1 MTHPATVAMAA
12 GIRTVL
18 ATQALTGSQAR
29 LYSQR
34 LRRDM
39 GRDGLASFSGGDVV
53 GLLDEAMLLL
63 ESGWLERSA
72 DLASPWRTA
81 IKRAAE
87 ILEWLSQ
94 PDLRPKGAP
103 LHLLAAA
110 AYQLA
115 DFPAMAIGHLRLLP
129 AEEPLSELL
138 QNFLRADFPATF
150 EATQSFWNT
159 RQSASHRS
167 GDAPDLENATVQH
180 IIMCVGTI
188 CAHLRMGSDVPV
200 ERAIIKLERLAVS
213 YLHSRDP
220 FSYLLARLTA
230 ASARRFVETSMW
242 PQIEQLRFVSSAA
255 AGAALTQFARSAYIN
270 RRALVWP
277 AQAVGIERL
286 RENTSFVLCTPT
298 GSGKTTVATLGA
310 VQGLFADSGA
320 GVTNPPTL
328 GNLVL
333 YLVPSRALAA
343 EVEGRLTEDLRGIS
357 ASPVVVTGLYG
368 GVDWGPTD
376 AWVQTDQP
384 TVVICTFEKADA
396 LLRYLGV
403 LFLARVRTVIIDE
416 AHMVDQDTT
425 RLAGLQDGSSRSF
438 RLEQLGS
445 RLMRARSQFD
455 FRIVALS
462 AVAARAAPALARWI
476 TGSPDA
482 EPIASSYRSTRQM
495 LGRLEVS
502 DAGQC
507 TIRYDLMDG
516 RSLKFEDMTRADT
529 PFVSDPFPPSPPGLE
544 GDDGPELRMRAPT
557 LWAALNLAARRPDGS
572 TPSVLIS
579 LTQNASGFAKTCVE
593 LMDAWRDWP
602 LPAYRAVNLED
613 GAWIRCLAA
622 AADYFSVNSVE
633 YRLLAHGIALH
644 HGKMPS
650 LLARRLKT
658 VIDRGYIRVIIATS
672 TLSEGVNIPVNYLLI
687 PSVYRADTLLPLQ
700 EFSNLIGRAGR
711 PGVATEGNAL
721 VVLPRRTTET
731 NRYGQTVYSYSRQWN
746 GYEQLIRDLESAT
759 NAAVSLVPDD
769 QASSPLRHLLDALRT
784 AWIAL
789 TGGESEDE
797 FLSWLDQ
804 TAVEATEFSE
814 IPLAHEYLDSL
825 DAFLIASI
833 QEIEDLLS
841 IELVGPALETE
852 LTTIWRRT
860 YAFAASRGEAQLA
873 AVWLARGRAIKRH
886 YPEVGERRRLY
897 RTSLSPRSGRI
908 LLNRAEA
915 VRTKL
920 GEGKDYARWSA
931 EQQLSYAQGVLAL
944 LSEVPSF
951 EIKRTLGRKK
961 NFDDWPKILRWWL
974 AKATLSRQPK
984 PTEITN
990 WFSFV
995 AENFIYRGSWG
1006 LGSVIG
1012 LLLDSSDGRQ
1022 PIRALEIADWPRTGL
1037 PWIAFWLKELIGWGT
1052 LDPVAAFLLARGD
1065 ALDRPQAESDAKHYY
1080 QARAE
1085 ETDANALLDPTA
1097 IRDWVDARAPV
1108 RFARSPQHIATVE
1121 VALVRPSA
1129 DFRRARLAV
1138 SPLANAA
1145 ALTWIDP
1152 AGYEVARSAKPVG
1165 WDDDLSRYQF
1175 ELDVASATVSG
1186 EPYQLHL

>member
-1 MTHPATVAMAA
+1 MAA
-12 GIRTVL
+12 EIRSAL

-39 GRDGLASFSGGDVV
+39 GRDGLASFSAGDII
-53 GLLDEAMLLL
+53 GLLDEATLLL

-72 DLASPWRTA
+72 DLTSPWRTA

-87 ILEWLSQ
+87 MLEWLSQ
-94 PDLRPKGAP
+94 TDLRPKGAP

-115 DFPAMAIGHLRLLP
+115 DFPAMAIGHLRRLP
-129 AEEPLSELL
+129 DEEPLSELL
-138 QNFLRADFPATF
+138 RNFLRADFPAAF
-150 EATQSFWNT
+150 AATHGFWSAK
-159 RQSASHRS
+159 RSASLAAAARV
-167 GDAPDLENATVQH
+167 PDLGDATVQH

-188 CAHLRMGSDVPV
+188 CAHLRMGSQVPV
-200 ERAIIKLERLAVS
+200 ERAIVKLERLAVG

-230 ASARRFVETSMW
+230 ASARRFVEISLW
-242 PQIEQLRFVSSAA
+242 PQIEQLRTASSVA
-255 AGAALTQFARSAYIN
+255 AGAALTQFARSAYVN

-310 VQGLFADSGA
+310 VQGLFTQPSPEFG
-320 GVTNPPTL
+320 NL
-328 GNLVL
+328 EMHGNLVL

-343 EVEGRLTEDLRGIS
+343 EVETRLAEDLQGIS
-357 ASPVVVTGLYG
+357 AKPVVVTGLYG

-376 AWVQTDQP
+376 AWIQTDQP

-403 LFLARVRTVIIDE
+403 LFLDRVRTVIIDE
-416 AHMVDQDTT
+416 AHMVDQDPT
-425 RLAGLQDGSSRSF
+425 RLAGLQDGTSRSF

-445 RLMRARSQFD
+445 RLLRARAQFD

-476 TGSPDA
+476 SGSPDA

-502 DAGQC
+502 ENGQS

-516 RSLKFEDMTRADT
+516 RSLKFEDTTRADT

-593 LMDAWRDWP
+593 LMDAWQGQS
-602 LPAYRAVNLED
+602 LPAYRVVDLED
-613 GAWIRCLAA
+613 AAWTRCLAA
-622 AADYFSVNSVE
+622 AADYFTIDSVE
-633 YRLLAHGIALH
+633 HRLLTHGIALH

-658 VIDRGYIRVIIATS
+658 VIDRGYVRVIIATS

-687 PSVYRADTLLPLQ
+687 PSVYRGEAVLPLQ

-711 PGVATEGNAL
+711 PGVATEGSAL

-731 NRYGQTVYSYSRQWN
+731 NRYGQTVYTYSRQWN
-746 GYEQLIRDLESAT
+746 GYEQLVRDLESAAT
-759 NAAVSLVPDD
+759 AAASLVPDD
-769 QASSPLRHLLDALRT
+769 LASSPLRHLLDALQS
-784 AWIAL
+784 AWTAL
-789 TGGESEDE
+789 TGGGSEAE
-797 FLSWLDQ
+797 FLLWLDQ
-804 TAVEATEFSE
+804 TAVETSSPLT
-814 IPLAHEYLDSL
+814 IPPAHEYLDAL

-833 QEIEDLLS
+833 QEIEDLMS
-841 IELVGPALETE
+841 IDLTGPALEAE
-852 LTTIWRRT
+852 LMTIWRRT
-860 YAFAASRGEAQLA
+860 YAFAASHGEAKLGA
-873 AVWLARGRAIKRH
+873 IWLARGRAIKRH
-886 YPEVGERRRLY
+886 YPSKAERRSLY
-897 RTSLSPRSGRI
+897 RASLSPRSGRI
-908 LLNRAEA
+908 LLARAEA
-915 VRTKL
+915 VRAKL
-920 GEGKDYARWSA
+920 GEGREYARWNA
-931 EQQLSYAQGVLAL
+931 DQQLVFIQGVLAL

-951 EIKRTLGRKK
+951 EIARILGRKK
-961 NFDDWPKILRWWL
+961 NFDDWTKILRWWL

-984 PTEITN
+984 PAEITN

-995 AENFIYRGSWG
+995 ADNFIYRGSWG

-1012 LLLDSSDGRQ
+1012 LLLDSSDGQ
-1022 PIRALEIADWPRTGL
+1022 PIRALEIDDWPRTGL

-1065 ALDRPQAESDAKHYY
+1065 ALDRTEAETRAKSYY
-1080 QARAE
+1080 QDHADE
-1085 ETDANALLDPTA
+1085 IDGNALLDPRI
-1097 IRDWVDARAPV
+1097 IREWVKARLPARPN
-1108 RFARSPQHIATVE
+1108 RSPRPVTKID
-1121 VALVRPSA
+1121 VALVRSPA
-1129 DFRRARLAV
+1129 DFRQTLLTV
-1138 SPLANAA
+1138 SPLEIAES
-1145 ALTWIDP
+1145 LSWIDP
-1152 AGYEVARSAKPVG
+1152 AGYEVARSGKPVG
-1165 WDDDLSRYQF
+1165 WDADRSRYQF
-1175 ELDVASATVSG
+1175 ELDVTAATVKG
-1186 EPYQLHL
+1186 EPYQTHL